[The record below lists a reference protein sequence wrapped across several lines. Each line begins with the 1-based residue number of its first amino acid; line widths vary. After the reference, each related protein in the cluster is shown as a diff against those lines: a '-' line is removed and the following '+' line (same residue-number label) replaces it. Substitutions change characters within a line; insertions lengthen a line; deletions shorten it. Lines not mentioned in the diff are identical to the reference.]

1 MNAAITQLFFS
12 LGIGGIGGFLIGYAT
27 KKVVKIAMFVLGLFL
42 LSLFYLMSE
51 NVITINFENLY
62 VMISNFFDQTIV
74 FVTNIIPI
82 LPISGSFACGFVL
95 GILKG

>member
-1 MNAAITQLFFS
+1 MNAAFTQLFFS
-12 LGIGGIGGFLIGYAT
+12 LGICGIGGFLIGYAT

-42 LSLFYLMSE
+42 LSLFYLMSK

-62 VMISNFFDQTIV
+62 VMICNFFDQTIV
-74 FVTNIIPI
+74 LVTNIIPI
-82 LPISGSFACGFVL
+82 LPITGSFALGFML

>member
-1 MNAAITQLFFS
+1 MNAAITQLLFS

-62 VMISNFFDQTIV
+62 VLIGNFFDQTIV
-74 FVTNIIPI
+74 FVKNIIPI
-82 LPISGSFACGFVL
+82 LPITGSFACGFVL

>member
-1 MNAAITQLFFS
+1 MNGAITQLFFS

-42 LSLFYLMSE
+42 ISLFYLMSK
-51 NVITINFENLY
+51 NVITINIENLY
-62 VMISNFFDQTIV
+62 VMIGKFFEQTIV
-74 FVTNIIPI
+74 FVSNIIPI
-82 LPISGSFACGFVL
+82 LPITGSFACGFML

>member
-1 MNAAITQLFFS
+1 MNATITQLFFS
-12 LGIGGIGGFLIGYAT
+12 LSIGGIGGFLIGCVI

-62 VMISNFFDQTIV
+62 VMIGNFFDQTIV
-74 FVTNIIPI
+74 FITNIIPI
-82 LPISGSFACGFVL
+82 LPITGSFACGFML
-95 GILKG
+95 GILK

>member
-1 MNAAITQLFFS
+1 MNAAITQLFIS
-12 LGIGGIGGFLIGYAT
+12 LGIGGMGGFLIGYAP

-62 VMISNFFDQTIV
+62 VMIGNFLDQTFV

-82 LPISGSFACGFVL
+82 LPITGSFACGFML

>member
-1 MNAAITQLFFS
+1 MNVAITQLFFS
-12 LGIGGIGGFLIGYAT
+12 LGISGIGGFLIGYAT
-27 KKVVKIAMFVLGLFL
+27 KKVVKIVVFVLGLFL

-62 VMISNFFDQTIV
+62 VMIGNFFDQTIV
-74 FVTNIIPI
+74 LVTNIIPI
-82 LPISGSFACGFVL
+82 LPITGSFALGFML

>member
-12 LGIGGIGGFLIGYAT
+12 LGISGIGGFLIGYAT

-62 VMISNFFDQTIV
+62 VMIGNFFAQTIV
-74 FVTNIIPI
+74 LVTNIIPI
-82 LPISGSFACGFVL
+82 LPITGSFALGFML